1 MSSSVPV
8 ITYSRGVANFIGFLV
23 LGFLV
28 LLVVGGLTGRVK
40 ATSCCSVS
48 TADPRRDRRM
58 AAAFDR
64 PTDDCDAMGGVRNS
78 PAITRTPVEDVG
90 ATSADALRRP
100 R

>member
-1 MSSSVPV
+1 MWWPVPPV
-8 ITYSRGVANFIGFLV
+8 TYSRGVANFIGLLV

-48 TADPRRDRRM
+48 AADPRRDRRM

-64 PTDDCDAMGGVRNS
+64 PTHDCDAMGGVHNA
-78 PAITRTPVEDVG
+78 PAIPQTPVEDVG
-90 ATSADALRRP
+90 ATRAEALRP